1 MPMNTRIVAAA
12 VALTSMLA
20 VMTTGTVAILD
31 REHGATPD
39 NQTSH
44 GVTTLRAA
52 IETQWLS
59 PSDGRRSLE
68 SRSNALTQW
77 LRARGGSV
85 RIVSSSAELRT
96 HAADGSRLPA
106 PQARF
111 ERVLEIQVPSA
122 VEIARAQN
130 ALLGP
135 DASVAISARVG
146 M

>member
-1 MPMNTRIVAAA
+1 MNARIIAAA

-31 REHGATPD
+31 REHGATPG
-39 NQTSH
+39 NQTEREI
-44 GVTTLRAA
+44 TTLRAA

-68 SRSNALTQW
+68 ARSTQLTQW

-85 RIVSSSAELRT
+85 RIVSSNAELRT
-96 HAADGSRLPA
+96 HAADGSRLPT
-106 PQARF
+106 PLARF
-111 ERVLEIQVPSA
+111 ERVLEIQVPRA

-135 DASVAISARVG
+135 DASVAISAAAG
-146 M
+146 I